1 MKDKVDRVAE
11 LFAVTVV
18 GEDRPGIVAGVTRA
32 LYDSGCNLEDVTST
46 ILRGHFS
53 MVMIVNAT
61 DASEDSLR
69 DSLGAVAD
77 DLGIAVTVNPVSD
90 VHGHDAAPTHM
101 VSVYGADRPGIVF
114 RVAEQLAAKG
124 ANITDLTSR
133 VLGPDDA
140 PIYAL
145 MLEVALD
152 PTIENDLRA
161 LGSELGVEVTVHPL
175 DADVL

>member
-1 MKDKVDRVAE
+1 MAE

-32 LYDSGCNLEDVTST
+32 LYEGGCNLEDVTST

-53 MVMIVNAT
+53 MVMIVH
-61 DASEDSLR
+61 ASPDSSEESLR
-69 DSLGAVAD
+69 EALRATAEE
-77 DLGIAVTVNPVSD
+77 LGIAVTVKAVSD
-90 VHGHDAAPTHM
+90 VHGHHAPPTHM

-114 RVAEQLAAKG
+114 RVADLLAGKG

-152 PTIENDLRA
+152 PAAEDDLRA
-161 LGSELGVEVTVHPL
+161 LGGELGVEVTVHPL

>member
-1 MKDKVDRVAE
+1 MAE

-18 GEDRPGIVAGVTRA
+18 GQDRPGIVAGVTRA
-32 LYDSGCNLEDVTST
+32 LYEAGCNLEDVTST

-53 MVMIVNAT
+53 MVMIVNAAGASA
-61 DASEDSLR
+61 DALR
-69 DSLGAVAD
+69 DALDAVGGE
-77 DLGIAVTVNPVSD
+77 LGIAVTVKAVSD
-90 VHGHDAAPTHM
+90 VHGHPAAPTHM

-114 RVAEQLAAKG
+114 RVAELLAGKG
-124 ANITDLTSR
+124 GNITDLTSR

-152 PTIENDLRA
+152 PAVEGELRA
-161 LGSELGVEVTVHPL
+161 LGGELGVDVTVHPL

>member
-1 MKDKVDRVAE
+1 MAE
-11 LFAVTVV
+11 IFAVTVV
-18 GEDRPGIVAGVTRA
+18 GQDRPGIVAGVTRA
-32 LYDSGCNLEDVTST
+32 LYDAGCNLEDVTST

-53 MVMIVNAT
+53 MVMIVHGPE
-61 DASEDSLR
+61 DASDDHLR
-69 DSLGAVAD
+69 SALAAVTD

-90 VHGHDAAPTHM
+90 VHGEPAAPTHM

-114 RVAEQLAAKG
+114 KVAELLANKN

-140 PIYAL
+140 PVYAL

-152 PTIENDLRA
+152 PAVEAELSV

>member
-1 MKDKVDRVAE
+1 MPT

-32 LYDSGCNLEDVTST
+32 LYESGCNLEDVTST

-53 MVMIVNAT
+53 MVMIVHAPGDISAGSLD
-61 DASEDSLR
+61 DALR
-69 DSLGAVAD
+69 TAAN
-77 DLGIAVTVNPVSD
+77 DLGITATVSPVSD
-90 VHGHDAAPTHM
+90 AHGHHAAPTHM
-101 VSVYGADRPGIVF
+101 VSVYGADRPGIVY
-114 RVAEQLAAKG
+114 RVAQLLADKG

-133 VLGPDDA
+133 VLGPDDT
-140 PIYAL
+140 PVYAL

-152 PTIENDLRA
+152 LLIEGELQA
-161 LGSELGVEVTVHPL
+161 LGTELGVEVTMHPL

>member
-1 MKDKVDRVAE
+1 MAE

-32 LYDSGCNLEDVTST
+32 LYEGGCNLEDVTST

-53 MVMIVNAT
+53 MVMIVNAA
-61 DASEDSLR
+61 DVSEE
-69 DSLGAVAD
+69 SLGAALRAAAEE
-77 DLGIAVTVNPVSD
+77 LGIAVTVKAVSD
-90 VHGHDAAPTHM
+90 VHGHHAPPTHM
-101 VSVYGADRPGIVF
+101 VSVYGGDRPGIVF
-114 RVAEQLAAKG
+114 RVADFLAGKG

-140 PIYAL
+140 PVYAL

-152 PTIENDLRA
+152 LAVEDELRA
-161 LGSELGVEVTVHPL
+161 LGAELGVDVTVHPL